1 MVSRK
6 AWRGLARAAQKKNG
20 ASAAFF
26 FPRDPFCNGGLAN
39 QRTEKRQHGKTQ
51 QGMGY
56 IPPHLRQQQG
66 AGAAPGGG
74 SRSLADLE
82 SCNTGMGNMSMGGGG
97 GFGGGGYQ
105 NGGGGGYGGGQ
116 QGGGGFGGGFGGGG
130 GQGGYGGG
138 GYGGGGGGGRDMS
151 GFGVAPMGG
160 GRSMGGGGRMGGG
173 GNQWFG
179 VDGGDDF
186 EANLE
191 GDEQAYRRE
200 FGEPASSGIDFGKYA
215 DIPVE
220 LELPQGVPALPE
232 AAYPVKQFADLNCGR
247 LLLRNLRMAGFVVP
261 TPVQGNSV
269 PMAISG
275 MHAVSNPAPEPER
288 LARSPYPLAP

>member
-1 MVSRK
+1 
-6 AWRGLARAAQKKNG
+6 
-20 ASAAFF
+20 
-26 FPRDPFCNGGLAN
+26 
-39 QRTEKRQHGKTQ
+39 
-51 QGMGY
+51 MGY

-66 AGAAPGGG
+66 AGGGAPGGG
-74 SRSLADLE
+74 PRSLADLE
-82 SCNTGMGNMSMGGGG
+82 SCNSGMGNMSMGGGG
-97 GFGGGGYQ
+97 GGFGGGGGGGGYQ

-138 GYGGGGGGGRDMS
+138 GGGGGGGGRDMS

-160 GRSMGGGGRMGGG
+160 GGRSMGGGGRGGG
-173 GNQWFG
+173 SQWFG
-179 VDGGDDF
+179 VDGGSDF
-186 EANLE
+186 ESNLE

-220 LELPQGVPALPE
+220 LELPQGMEALPE
-232 AAYPVKQFADLNCGR
+232 SAYPCKEFPELRCGR

-269 PMAISG
+269 PMAITGLDVISVAQTGSG
-275 MHAVSNPAPEPER
+275 KKP
-288 LARSPYPLAP
+288 